1 MEDSGMNIPHYKT
14 YALVGLML
22 TISASW
28 HTIEISGG
36 PLSAIAQAI
45 RNYPKTTL
53 FLGSTGGWIAKKAYC
68 AYAAGNALF
77 QLPSLSITLNNQTVA
92 EELTIDSAWFDKDT
106 FKNNPPT
113 VLTAMTMTSFVW
125 VPIVS
130 SALRYCAPSLFASS
144 ASSTA
149 GGMVQD
155 IVKNILLSLFID
167 RAITAA
173 HELGHA
179 MSGYAVGNAPQ
190 EIYVS
195 INPLNGGSTRFNF
208 NNNNLVG
215 SSHDALKKIIV
226 AAMGPITGALCAEL
240 LRRTSYHTH
249 IKWLCAVQIA
259 LNLAQLYPI
268 KGSDGESIKKSIN
281 DLDTWRNFKISY

>member
-1 MEDSGMNIPHYKT
+1 MENLGMTVSYYRT
-14 YALVGLML
+14 YALLAVAL

-28 HTIEISGG
+28 HTTEISSG

-53 FLGSTGGWIAKKAYC
+53 FLGSTGCWIAKKAYC
-68 AYAAGNALF
+68 AYAAGNTVF
-77 QLPSLSITLNNQTVA
+77 QLPSLSITQNNQTVA
-92 EELTIDSAWFDKDT
+92 EELTIDSAWFNKDT
-106 FKNNPPT
+106 FKNNPPA

-130 SALRYCAPSLFASS
+130 SALHYCAPSLFASS
-144 ASSTA
+144 ASLTA

-195 INPLNGGSTRFNF
+195 INPLKGGSTRFN
-208 NNNNLVG
+208 NNSLA
-215 SSHDALKKIIV
+215 SPHDALKNSV
-226 AAMGPITGALCAEL
+226 VTVMGPITGALCAEL
-240 LRRTSYHTH
+240 LRRTSTHTH

-259 LNLAQLYPI
+259 LNLAQLYPV